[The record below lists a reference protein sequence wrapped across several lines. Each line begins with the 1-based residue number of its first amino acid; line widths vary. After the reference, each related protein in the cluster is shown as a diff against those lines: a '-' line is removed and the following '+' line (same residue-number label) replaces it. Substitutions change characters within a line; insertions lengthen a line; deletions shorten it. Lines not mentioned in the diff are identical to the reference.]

1 MRKILYIKN
10 KIKKIFGRKKS
21 NPFRG
26 SPLVKEPQE
35 TKQKYIDIW
44 EDAKR
49 KDYPIINHYEIES
62 GFFIKKEWLDSLALH
77 TQIVIKKSKIC
88 YQHGRILYST
98 LRQYIKNNN
107 ILNINIVEIGTA
119 RGFSSVCMAKGLED
133 SNIKGKIITIDPLPH
148 NYKIYWNC
156 IDDWDGKK
164 TRKKILFNYK
174 NLIKKYIIFIEGKSK
189 DELSKIYFKRIHFA
203 FIDGEHDYENVVRE
217 FQFVSS
223 RQLLG
228 DIIIIDDYTIELFP
242 EIVRAVD
249 YLCKKYN
256 YIKRVILLSNERG
269 YVIAI
274 KN

>member
-1 MRKILYIKN
+1 M
-10 KIKKIFGRKKS
+10 
-21 NPFRG
+21 
-26 SPLVKEPQE
+26 
-35 TKQKYIDIW
+35 
-44 EDAKR
+44 
-49 KDYPIINHYEIES
+49 
-62 GFFIKKEWLDSLALH
+62 
-77 TQIVIKKSKIC
+77 
-88 YQHGRILYST
+88 
-98 LRQYIKNNN
+98 RQYIKNNN

-119 RGFSSVCMAKGLED
+119 RGFSAVCMAKGLED

-164 TRKKILFNYK
+164 TRKKILFDYK
-174 NLIKKYIIFIEGKSK
+174 NLIEKYIIFIEGKSQ

-217 FQFVSS
+217 FQLVSA

-242 EIVRAVD
+242 EVVKAVD
-249 YLCKKYN
+249 YLCEKYN